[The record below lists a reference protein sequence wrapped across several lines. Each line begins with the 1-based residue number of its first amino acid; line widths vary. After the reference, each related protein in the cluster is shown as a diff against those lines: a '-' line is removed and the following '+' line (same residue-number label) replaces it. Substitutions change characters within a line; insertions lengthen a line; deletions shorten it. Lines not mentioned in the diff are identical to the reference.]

1 MSDFI
6 ERLEHEHALGKMG
19 VGNGESG
26 TANEDVMVDE
36 DVDVDEAVVIDT
48 TFAFFGA
55 SQVAFNGL
63 CGIEQFVGQE
73 CGLNANADIQ
83 KTVFG
88 MESPRLS
95 DEKSGLGH
103 NCPNPLLYFGD
114 GKAKIFFL
122 IAKIRAK

>member
-1 MSDFI
+1 MI
-6 ERLEHEHALGKMG
+6 
-19 VGNGESG
+19 
-26 TANEDVMVDE
+26 DE
-36 DVDVDEAVVIDT
+36 DVDVDKAVVIDT
-48 TFAFFGA
+48 AFAFFGA
-55 SQVAFNGL
+55 SQVAFYGL

-73 CGLNANADIQ
+73 CGINADADIQ

-88 MESPRLS
+88 MESPWFS

-114 GKAKIFFL
+114 GKAKILFL